1 MTKAPEPTFDGCVTF
16 DPKYK
21 LVREARV
28 KDDTI
33 MVAGEIAMANKSR
46 ILDRQARYASWRSSV
61 LTRLMT
67 APTALARSLLSVRE
81 GQRTRSV
88 AMTLQH
94 FHPT

>member
-33 MVAGEIAMANKSR
+33 MVAGEIAMANKVEYWTVR
-46 ILDRQARYASWRSSV
+46 RGTRHRERQC
-61 LTRLMT
+61 
-67 APTALARSLLSVRE
+67 
-81 GQRTRSV
+81 
-88 AMTLQH
+88 
-94 FHPT
+94 